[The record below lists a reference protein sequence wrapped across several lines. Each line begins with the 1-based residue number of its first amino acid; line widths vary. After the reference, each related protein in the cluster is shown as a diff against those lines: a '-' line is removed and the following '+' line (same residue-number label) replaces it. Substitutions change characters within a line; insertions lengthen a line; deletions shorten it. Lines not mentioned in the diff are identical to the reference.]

1 MGLLYKIILGTR
13 DLNTRPKNPAYTES
27 KFTGTPGLEHP
38 AKKSSSPHKMG
49 FMKCASKTKSIDI
62 VMSKVQNQVLM
73 MEWASRSGKKI
84 GKEAAEKKVVNAI
97 RRKQSGMSVHWI
109 D

>member
-1 MGLLYKIILGTR
+1 
-13 DLNTRPKNPAYTES
+13 
-27 KFTGTPGLEHP
+27 
-38 AKKSSSPHKMG
+38 MG